1 MSTSIVSYLTDFSVT
16 LFTKKPMNY
25 LQVVLSCQVR
35 EIRRF
40 AVFESRRSKVN
51 WVVTTS
57 ACLCL
62 DWGSQAVFPWA
73 GTVKVWI
80 TGLFRSQTGRRWY
93 RGKSAVTS
101 EMCHYLIICHIAIAY
116 SMEQIINSICLSLR
130 VSVVL
135 SALSRSHFVVDFR
148 QKWHRGK
155 KNELVGINVAP
166 SLPLFC
172 PCQNSFWGVNRRFEA
187 FVPKY

>member
-93 RGKSAVTS
+93 RGKSAVTG
-101 EMCHYLIICHIAIAY
+101 EMCRYFFIISFVLKIDQLFGSFQLWTVLRIITGKLCVSFFSRKVCWEVVSLICWFADW
-116 SMEQIINSICLSLR
+116 NSQ
-130 VSVVL
+130 VVFPREG
-135 SALSRSHFVVDFR
+135 AV
-148 QKWHRGK
+148 K
-155 KNELVGINVAP
+155 
-166 SLPLFC
+166 
-172 PCQNSFWGVNRRFEA
+172 
-187 FVPKY
+187 VPIVR